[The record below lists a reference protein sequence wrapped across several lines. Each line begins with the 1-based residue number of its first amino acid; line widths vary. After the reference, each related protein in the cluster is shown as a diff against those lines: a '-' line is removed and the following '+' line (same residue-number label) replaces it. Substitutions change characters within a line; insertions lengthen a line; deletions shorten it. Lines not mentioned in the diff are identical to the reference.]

1 MPNCPKCGESNPSG
15 TRMCGKCG
23 TQFPNEV
30 AGVSEAE
37 PRQAQAIGAAE
48 EDVLGALRAGRKIE
62 AIKIYRKKTGVG
74 LAEAK
79 EAVEAMGTEHGITP
93 QSSGCAGVVLA
104 ALVLGGSL
112 AACLC

>member
-1 MPNCPKCGESNPSG
+1 MPDCPKCGESNPSG
-15 TRMCGKCG
+15 TPMCGKCG
-23 TQFPNEV
+23 AQFPNEM
-30 AGVSEAE
+30 AEFSE
-37 PRQAQAIGAAE
+37 PQQQQAQAIGSAE

-62 AIKIYRKKTGVG
+62 AIKIYREKTGVG

-79 EAVEAMGTEHGITP
+79 KAVEAMGTEHGITP

-112 AACLC
+112 AACLG